1 VHRGETKLSSLRR
14 KNGHIRLIASG
25 MQLKVLTEAG
35 LPAMR
40 AKLALV
46 FAGLAAVSLVPAP
59 IGSQAIAAAMA
70 PAPAAEVRSEVD
82 IPTRVDIDAAT
93 RDLFPKAAFLLETGT
108 PHKPKS
114 CDGLIDRVYWVNI
127 EPNIRSYLKQ
137 DDISASEFI
146 AGFLTFGLS
155 AFQGPENPHWTIFS
169 AKTDGRYVT
178 FLIGQPRGYWDD
190 DKVGPQTRLT
200 YYKLDVPGKRLALVE
215 TAPIDAPPFVRPQKG
230 TPRYET
236 VQLRC
241 VYRSSGGN
249 GP

>member
-1 VHRGETKLSSLRR
+1 M
-14 KNGHIRLIASG
+14 IA
-25 MQLKVLTEAG
+25 LTEAG
-35 LPAMR
+35 LPAYVGESSPG
-40 AKLALV
+40 ASPASIALW
-46 FAGLAAVSLVPAP
+46 FCRRRSR
-59 IGSQAIAAAMA
+59 SQAIAGA
-70 PAPAAEVRSEVD
+70 RSLRPPPGAQVGSRHSDERSTS
-82 IPTRVDIDAAT
+82 TRRRGT
-93 RDLFPKAAFLLETGT
+93 CFRRPRFSWRPRT

-249 GP
+249 APIAFTSW